1 MKTHIKKLILLL
13 ITFLFLYLVFKNL
26 NFNQLLHIIKGFE
39 LKYIIFLVFSII
51 ISLSFRGLC
60 FKLLISKT
68 VKAPLLDLI
77 PLCITGAALNIV
89 LPARAG
95 DIFRAFYTGEKYNE
109 SKIKLFGTVML
120 ERIFDGLCIIGMLLI
135 GIFIYNKNPLAQH
148 LCSFAALIFIAS
160 LITVFVLVKL
170 NKTGAIFSFLENK
183 CSNLSG
189 GFKNIFLGI
198 IKLSGNFCT
207 SFINGFEILKYPKNI
222 INIIFV
228 SILIW
233 GLECLNYLIVI
244 QGFNLDVSRSVVL
257 FIISF
262 IALACMIPS
271 ASIFIGPYQ
280 LAVISAFSI
289 YRVNKE
295 TALAISLVEQA
306 IVVLTTSVI
315 AVIFLFKNNISFKE
329 IKNDI
334 KSE

>member
-1 MKTHIKKLILLL
+1 MKSHIKKLILLL

-26 NFNQLLHIIKGFE
+26 NFNQLLQTIKGFE
-39 LKYIIFLVFSII
+39 LIYIIFLVFSII

-68 VKAPLLDLI
+68 IKAPLSDLI

-95 DIFRAFYTGEKYNE
+95 DIFRAFYTGEKYKE
-109 SKIKLFGTVML
+109 SKIKLFGTIML

-135 GIFIYNKNPLAQH
+135 GIYIYNKNPLAQH
-148 LCSFAALIFIAS
+148 MCFIAALIFIAS
-160 LITVFVLVKL
+160 LITAFLAIKL
-170 NKTGAIFSFLENK
+170 NKTEVIFSFLENK
-183 CSNLSG
+183 CSNLSE

-198 IKLSGNFCT
+198 IKLSNNFCT
-207 SFINGFEILKYPKNI
+207 SFINGFEILNYPKKLLYVLI
-222 INIIFV
+222 S
-228 SILIW
+228 SIGIW
-233 GLECLNYLIVI
+233 AFECVNYLIVI
-244 QGFNLDVSRSVVL
+244 QGFNIDINWSVVL
-257 FIISF
+257 FIIAF

-289 YRVNKE
+289 YKVNKE

-306 IVVLTTSVI
+306 VVVLTTSII
-315 AVIFLFKNNISFKE
+315 AVLFLLKNNISYKE
-329 IKNDI
+329 IKEDI
-334 KSE
+334 KKV